1 MKLPKLC
8 KNVIVIDNDFLIKAI
23 EKNYDFYSKLY
34 PDKTLNDIKV
44 VDVLKVVAFT
54 TGIHKDDNNVSV
66 VFLFR
71 MGNSRLPHTVDV
83 KDVFVFNNFTSRQF
97 YCTIDECDFSFAS
110 FFADPEIR
118 RKKEYHKELGELIER
133 VALNDNSSNISVVID
148 DIYQEETFQYI
159 DKSPFIS
166 NKKFVIYRS
175 TETEMYLPNPPK
187 FWNVNLDYIIAD
199 KMGISDD
206 EI

>member
-54 TGIHKDDNNVSV
+54 TGIHEDDNNVSV
-66 VFLFR
+66 IFLFR
-71 MGNSRLPHTVDV
+71 MCNSRLPHTVDV
-83 KDVFVFNNFTSRQF
+83 KDVFVFNNFTSKQF
-97 YCTIDECDFSFAS
+97 YCTIDDCDFSFAS

-118 RKKEYHKELGELIER
+118 HKKEYHKELGELIER
-133 VALNDNSSNISVVID
+133 VALNDNSSNISVVVD

-175 TETEMYLPNPPK
+175 TETEMYLPDPPK
-187 FWNVNLDYIIAD
+187 FWNVNLDYVIAD

>member
-1 MKLPKLC
+1 MNLPKLN
-8 KNVIVIDNDFLIKAI
+8 KNVIVIDNDSLIKAI

-54 TGIHKDDNNVSV
+54 TGIHEDDNNVSV
-66 VFLFR
+66 IFLFR

-83 KDVFVFNNFTSRQF
+83 KDVFVFNNFTSKQF
-97 YCTIDECDFSFAS
+97 YCTIDDCDFSFAS
-110 FFADPEIR
+110 FFANPEIR
-118 RKKEYHKELGELIER
+118 HKKEYHKELGELIER
-133 VALNDNSSNISVVID
+133 VALNDNSSNISVVVD

-175 TETEMYLPNPPK
+175 TETEMYLPDPPK
-187 FWNVNLDYIIAD
+187 FWNVNLDYVIAE